1 MAFTCAYIGNLRD
14 LADTLEKY
22 EAASGKKEITLAKE
36 MEILIRQDRTSY
48 DSAEKRNVV
57 LNNYVSQCV
66 HNISGEQISV
76 DISTLV
82 QNLRERADWYTG
94 LIRTQEWVT
103 DENGNGW
110 FNGYYDNHGRPVE
123 GKRDNHVRMML
134 TGQVFSVMGNVA
146 DDAQTAAITKS
157 ADLYLYKK
165 EVGGYRLNTDF
176 KEEKFDLG
184 RMFGFA
190 YGEKENGAVFPI

>member
-1 MAFTCAYIGNLRD
+1 
-14 LADTLEKY
+14 
-22 EAASGKKEITLAKE
+22 
-36 MEILIRQDRTSY
+36 
-48 DSAEKRNVV
+48 
-57 LNNYVSQCV
+57 
-66 HNISGEQISV
+66 
-76 DISTLV
+76 
-82 QNLRERADWYTG
+82 
-94 LIRTQEWVT
+94 
-103 DENGNGW
+103 
-110 FNGYYDNHGRPVE
+110 
-123 GKRDNHVRMML
+123 ML

-190 YGEKENGAVFPI
+190 YGEKENGAVFSHMKGRIQGIVYLVRTGNEHTGEPDVSWNSGIF

>member
-1 MAFTCAYIGNLRD
+1 MCIIF
-14 LADTLEKY
+14 LENRF
-22 EAASGKKEITLAKE
+22 LW
-36 MEILIRQDRTSY
+36 
-48 DSAEKRNVV
+48 
-57 LNNYVSQCV
+57 
-66 HNISGEQISV
+66 ISV
-76 DISTLV
+76 LWCRICG
-82 QNLRERADWYTG
+82 ERADWYTG

-146 DDAQTAAITKS
+146 DDAQTAAIIKS

-176 KEEKFDLG
+176 KEEK
-184 RMFGFA
+184 
-190 YGEKENGAVFPI
+190 I

>member
-1 MAFTCAYIGNLRD
+1 M
-14 LADTLEKY
+14 
-22 EAASGKKEITLAKE
+22 
-36 MEILIRQDRTSY
+36 IRQDRTSY

-110 FNGYYDNHGRPVE
+110 FNGYYVITADRWKAKG
-123 GKRDNHVRMML
+123 MIM
-134 TGQVFSVMGNVA
+134 SV
-146 DDAQTAAITKS
+146 
-157 ADLYLYKK
+157 
-165 EVGGYRLNTDF
+165 
-176 KEEKFDLG
+176 
-184 RMFGFA
+184 
-190 YGEKENGAVFPI
+190 

>member
-1 MAFTCAYIGNLRD
+1 M
-14 LADTLEKY
+14 ADTLEKY

-123 GKRDNHVRMML
+123 GKRIIM
-134 TGQVFSVMGNVA
+134 SV
-146 DDAQTAAITKS
+146 
-157 ADLYLYKK
+157 
-165 EVGGYRLNTDF
+165 
-176 KEEKFDLG
+176 
-184 RMFGFA
+184 
-190 YGEKENGAVFPI
+190 